1 MFAVESNR
9 RVSVE
14 KGQWVQVQQLDIP
27 ADGLRVWLRE
37 FGEVK
42 LFRTRLKDQLRHYVV
57 FLPQTDSYTAFGQG
71 AFEKLHDQHWH
82 IEQYHRM
89 IKQVCH
95 IEKFQVRGKVPILN
109 HIFAALC
116 SYVHL
121 QRMQFTDLICNA
133 YQWQRDLYKDVVASF
148 VSSFISGKEYLNPQ
162 FRPAVNA
169 ITVGR
174 PVTRPPPYR
183 SPHAEL
189 PHGAPQSYSLRTV
202 GDIIPLLRSYDRHV
216 ASGV

>member
-1 MFAVESNR
+1 
-9 RVSVE
+9 
-14 KGQWVQVQQLDIP
+14 
-27 ADGLRVWLRE
+27 
-37 FGEVK
+37 
-42 LFRTRLKDQLRHYVV
+42 
-57 FLPQTDSYTAFGQG
+57 
-71 AFEKLHDQHWH
+71 
-82 IEQYHRM
+82 M

-148 VSSFISGKEYLNPQ
+148 VSSFISGKEFLNPQ

-169 ITVGR
+169 
-174 PVTRPPPYR
+174 
-183 SPHAEL
+183 
-189 PHGAPQSYSLRTV
+189 
-202 GDIIPLLRSYDRHV
+202 
-216 ASGV
+216 